1 MFYRSRTFSFCLF
14 KKGKEKKTKSL
25 SFFFL
30 SSFVMLLPRN
40 FIWTGEYAAENF
52 IRCHRPSSHLI
63 SVSFLLFFLRNGG
76 RLKGAFIFYHCLCF
90 IYCFTYI
97 QFITFFRFLLFRFS
111 FCWSTWFYFCLF
123 WFYFITIIILFS
135 LQSSRRWNTFEIGQL
150 NNT

>member
-97 QFITFFRFLLFRFS
+97 QFITFFSFPFIQVFFLLVDLI
-111 FCWSTWFYFCLF
+111 LF
-123 WFYFITIIILFS
+123 LFVLILFHYYHYFIFLTIFQTMEHI
-135 LQSSRRWNTFEIGQL
+135 
-150 NNT
+150 

>member
-1 MFYRSRTFSFCLF
+1 VFYRSRTFSFCLF

-76 RLKGAFIFYHCLCF
+76 RLKGAFIFYHCLF
-90 IYCFTYI
+90 Y
-97 QFITFFRFLLFRFS
+97 LLFYLYSIYYIFFVS
-111 FCWSTWFYFCLF
+111 FYSGFLFVGRLDFIFVCFDSISLLSLFYFPYNLPDDG
-123 WFYFITIIILFS
+123 THLK
-135 LQSSRRWNTFEIGQL
+135 
-150 NNT
+150 